1 MANKMAELYI
11 ENQIQIKLD
20 ALANATEFLS
30 SRTSELKN
38 DFEDLKTE
46 LTNFSSQSELVNS
59 TVLKSQE
66 IQLRDMRTRLREKS
80 EIVVEKMDS
89 GLILQSFREAGNL
102 QALIKHADDFRL
114 NRAISEYRNIQYIS
128 R

>member
-1 MANKMAELYI
+1 MKD
-11 ENQIQIKLD
+11 QIQFKLD
-20 ALANATEFLS
+20 ALASATEFLS

-46 LTNFSSQSELVNS
+46 LTNFSSQSELVNP

-80 EIVVEKMDS
+80 EIIVEKMDMR
-89 GLILQSFREAGNL
+89 LILQSFREAGNL

-114 NRAISEYRNIQYIS
+114 NRAISEYRNNNYL
-128 R
+128 